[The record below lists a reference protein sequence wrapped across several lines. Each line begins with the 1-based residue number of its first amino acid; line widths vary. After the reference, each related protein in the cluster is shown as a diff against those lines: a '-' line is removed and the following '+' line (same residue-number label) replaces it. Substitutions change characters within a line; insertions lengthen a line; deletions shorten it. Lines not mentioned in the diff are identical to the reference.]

1 MGCCPRA
8 EEGLPMHGRARA
20 GPSSLPSDPMLRPL
34 LDSTCQYKR
43 CGRLAFQFL
52 GQGSPLEEEW
62 QPPPAFLPGKTH
74 RQRSLRATAPCE
86 SHKGTDTL
94 HPHELARLFFLTR
107 VCSARY
113 TASLK
118 ILITVTGKAESG
130 RTPVY
135 VELKLERDS
144 TFSAGAFL
152 C

>member
-1 MGCCPRA
+1 M

-20 GPSSLPSDPMLRPL
+20 GPSSLPSDPVLRPL

-43 CGRLAFQFL
+43 CKKLEF
-52 GQGSPLEEEW
+52 SPWVGKPPWRRKW
-62 QPPPAFLPGKTH
+62 QPPPAFLPRKAH
-74 RQRSLRATAPCE
+74 RQRSLGGYSPCGG
-86 SHKGTDTL
+86 HKEPDTL
-94 HPHELARLFFLTR
+94 RPHELARLFFLTR
-107 VCSARY
+107 VCSAHH
-113 TASLK
+113 TTSLK

-144 TFSAGAFL
+144 TFSAGVFL